1 MTIITREWSE
11 SVTDPTSREAAALD
25 AAHRAVDMLAFSVA
39 RYEVTTWRCRDAAR
53 AALAAG
59 FPLERLSHY
68 FELSFQRGLHDRVHS
83 YEALPDE
90 YVGNNMDLVAD
101 AYLAGG
107 DVRKRL
113 DSLAQVL
120 DAVVKQKGATLPHR
134 VQHAF
139 ALWGIGRTHD
149 NRVRKV
155 LAPVRNGGDAMRAE
169 LDLNYHRAR
178 FVLAVVE
185 GDAAGAARWLEEYD
199 ASLPVAPDA
208 PYARVHLITVAFWL
222 IARDRYDLTL
232 PVARLSGL
240 PTTVQRPVLDDA

>member
-1 MTIITREWSE
+1 L
-11 SVTDPTSREAAALD
+11 TDPGSREAAAID
-25 AAHRAVDMLAFSVA
+25 AAQRALDMLAFSVA

-90 YVGNNMDLVAD
+90 YVGNNMDLIAD

-120 DAVVKQKGATLPHR
+120 DAVVKQKGNTLAHR

-149 NRVRKV
+149 NRVRKL
-155 LAPVRNGGDAMRAE
+155 LAPVKNGGAAIRAE
-169 LDLNYHRAR
+169 LDLNEHRAR

-185 GDAAGAARWLEEYD
+185 SNTAEAARWLEEYD
-199 ASLPVAPDA
+199 VSLPIATDA
-208 PYARVHLITVAFWL
+208 PYTRVHLITVACWL
-222 IARDRYDLTL
+222 IARDRYDMTL
-232 PVARLSGL
+232 PVTRLSGL
-240 PTTVQRPVLDDA
+240 PTTVQRPIIDDVS

>member
-1 MTIITREWSE
+1 MI
-11 SVTDPTSREAAALD
+11 DTSTREAAALD
-25 AAHRAVDMLAFSVA
+25 AAQRAIDMLAFSVA

-83 YEALPDE
+83 YEALPDA
-90 YVGNNMDLVAD
+90 YVGNNMDLIAD

-120 DAVVKQKGATLPHR
+120 DAVAKQKGNTLAHR

-139 ALWGIGRTHD
+139 ALWGIGRAND
-149 NRVRKV
+149 GKVRKL
-155 LAPVRNGGDAMRAE
+155 LAPVQSGGDATRPD
-169 LDLNYHRAR
+169 LDLHYERAR
-178 FVLAVVE
+178 FILAVLA
-185 GDAAGAARWLEEYD
+185 GDADAAARWLEAYD
-199 ASLPVAPDA
+199 ASLPAVPDA
-208 PYARVHLITVAFWL
+208 PYARVHLITVVFWL

-232 PVARLSGL
+232 PTERLHGL
-240 PTTVQRPVLDDA
+240 PETVRRPILEGD

>member
-1 MTIITREWSE
+1 VTTTTREWSDP
-11 SVTDPTSREAAALD
+11 VTDPTAREAAALD
-25 AAHRAVDMLAFSVA
+25 AAQRAVDMLAFSVA

-68 FELSFQRGLHDRVHS
+68 FELAFQRGLHDRVHS

-90 YVGNNMDLVAD
+90 YVGNNMDLIAD

-107 DVRKRL
+107 DLRKRL

-120 DAVVKQKGATLPHR
+120 DAVVRQKGNTLAHR

-139 ALWGIGRTHD
+139 ALWGIGRTND
-149 NRVRKV
+149 NRVRKL
-155 LAPVRNGGDAMRAE
+155 LAPVQRGGEALRTD
-169 LDLNYHRAR
+169 LDLNYQRAR
-178 FVLAVVE
+178 FVLAVIE
-185 GDAAGAARWLEEYD
+185 RDAMAAACWLEEYD

-208 PYARVHLITVAFWL
+208 AYARVHLITVACWL
-222 IARDRYDLTL
+222 IARDRYDLML
-232 PVARLSGL
+232 PATRLSGL
-240 PTTVQRPVLDDA
+240 PATVQRPVLKE

>member
-1 MTIITREWSE
+1 MTINQT
-11 SVTDPTSREAAALD
+11 TDRTTDSTREAAALD
-25 AAHRAVDMLAFSVA
+25 AAARALDMLAFSVA

-83 YEALPDE
+83 YEALPDD
-90 YVGNNMDLVAD
+90 YVGNNMDLIAD

-113 DSLAQVL
+113 DTLAQVL
-120 DAVVKQKGATLPHR
+120 DAVVRQKGNTLAHR

-139 ALWGIGRTHD
+139 APWGIGRTND
-149 NRVRKV
+149 RRVRKL
-155 LAPVRNGGDAMRAE
+155 LAPALTDDADVRAE
-169 LDLNYHRAR
+169 LDLHWHRAR
-178 FVLAVVE
+178 FVLAVLD
-185 GDAAGAARWLEEYD
+185 GDADEAARWLEAYD

-222 IARDRYDLTL
+222 IARDRYDL
-232 PVARLSGL
+232 VL
-240 PTTVQRPVLDDA
+240 PTERLAGIPATVLRPVLGE